1 MVISLNH
8 HHHRHDWRL
17 AFTEHHA
24 AVRKQAADEMKLLLR
39 V

>member
-24 AVRKQAADEMKLLLR
+24 AFKQAADEMKLLLR